1 MSGGNRGIVSF
12 VAAACSLVLVA
23 LGVGQ
28 LAGSAGAEPT
38 STRAALVAAGE
49 ADHVLAISVDGLN
62 TNALTQLGRSQL
74 PNFWRLID
82 EGKSTINARTAV
94 EKTVTLPNHSGM
106 ITGRRV
112 KASLGGHGV
121 TINGASNT
129 TVHELA
135 GHYVASIFEVARDAG
150 LNTAL
155 YTGKDKFDLFENS
168 WPSDIQTFLI
178 EPDLPTLV
186 NAARADLLAN
196 DTELIFL
203 HMQSTDVAGH
213 RYGFMSSQYL
223 TAVRDVDTQLGRLLA
238 VIDANPA
245 IADGLSIVLTAD
257 HGGAAGGKAHN
268 SRTTLENYR
277 IPFAAWGAGTAP
289 GDIYARNADFRNPGT
304 ALVTYKGVQPVR
316 NANLA
321 NLAMELLGLG
331 PVPGS
336 GIDAGQNLD
345 VD

>member
-1 MSGGNRGIVSF
+1 MSGGKRGIVSV
-12 VAAACSLVLVA
+12 VAAVCSLLLVA
-23 LGVGQ
+23 LGAGQ
-28 LAGSAGAEPT
+28 LTGSAGAGAAPAP
-38 STRAALVAAGE
+38 AALAAGD

-62 TNALTQLGRSQL
+62 TNALSQLGRSQL
-74 PNFWRLID
+74 PNFWRILD
-82 EGKSTINARTAV
+82 QGKSTLNARTAV
-94 EKTVTLPNHSGM
+94 EKTVTLPNHAGM

-112 KASLGGHGV
+112 RADLGGHGV
-121 TINGASNT
+121 NINGYSDT
-129 TVHELA
+129 TVHQLA
-135 GHYVASIFEVARDAG
+135 GHYVASIFEVAQDAG

-168 WPSDIQTFLI
+168 WPAEIETFLVQ
-178 EPDLPTLV
+178 EDLPTLV
-186 NAARADLLAN
+186 TAARADLLSN

-203 HMQSTDVAGH
+203 HMQSPDVAGH

-223 TAVRDVDTQLGRLLA
+223 AAVRDVDTQIGRLLA

-245 IADGLSIVLTAD
+245 IADSLSIILTAD
-257 HGGAAGGKAHN
+257 HGGASGAKGHN
-268 SRTTLENYR
+268 SATTLENYR
-277 IPFAAWGAGTAP
+277 IPFAAWGAGTSS
-289 GDIYARNADFRNPGT
+289 GDIYVRNPDFRNPGT
-304 ALVTYKGVQPVR
+304 ARVTYKGLQPVR

-336 GIDAGQNLD
+336 GIDAAQTLD